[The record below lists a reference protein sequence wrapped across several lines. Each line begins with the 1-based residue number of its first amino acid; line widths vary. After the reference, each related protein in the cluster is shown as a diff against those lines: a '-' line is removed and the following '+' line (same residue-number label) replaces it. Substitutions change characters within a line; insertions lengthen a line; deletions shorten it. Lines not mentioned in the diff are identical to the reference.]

1 MLSRMYGDWVIMLA
15 AAAVAARVTRLATK
29 DTLTEPLRRWIGRRF
44 DKTALDDDAGFWEEF
59 AGCAYCV
66 GWWITIATFG
76 AAYVI
81 WPGHDWS
88 ASQLLAWAGA
98 ACITNLVQGTIAS
111 TTSRVDELCESAELS
126 MYRRRS

>member
-15 AAAVAARVTRLATK
+15 AAAIAARITRLATK
-29 DTLTEPLRRWIGRRF
+29 DTLTAPLRRWIGKRF
-44 DKTALDDDAGFWEEF
+44 DGTGPDDDTGFWEEF

-76 AAYVI
+76 VAYAI

-88 ASQLLAWAGA
+88 APQLLVWAGA
-98 ACITNLVQGTIAS
+98 ACITNLVNGTIAS
-111 TTSRVDELCESAELS
+111 TTSRIDELAETAELS
-126 MYRRRS
+126 ALRRRS